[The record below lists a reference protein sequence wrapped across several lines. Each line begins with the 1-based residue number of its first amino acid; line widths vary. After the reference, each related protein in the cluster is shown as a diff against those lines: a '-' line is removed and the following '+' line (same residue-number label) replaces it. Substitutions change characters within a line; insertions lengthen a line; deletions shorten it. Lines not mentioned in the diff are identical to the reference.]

1 MYARR
6 FARLLET
13 DKCASIVCVLLSF
26 FDSISL
32 TSVAL
37 DKVAFG

>member
-1 MYARR
+1 MFASR

-13 DKCASIVCVLLSF
+13 HKCTSVTCVLLSF

-32 TSVAL
+32 ASVAL
-37 DKVAFG
+37 DKGAFS